1 MKVSLYIA
9 KRYLFSS
16 SSSNAINIIT
26 AIAATGVVVGSLV
39 LFIVLSGFSG
49 LKEYSLEYTNI
60 FDSDLKIYP
69 AIGKTITF
77 TQSQKMALNA
87 IPEVAAASQVIE
99 ERVFIRFKGKND
111 MAFIKG
117 VDAQYDL
124 VNPTD
129 SILLSR
135 EWLTPNKNEV
145 VIGYNTS
152 HKLGLGA
159 RDYSA
164 LLEVFVPKP
173 GVGQIDPL
181 NPSKDFTKQ
190 TAVVSGIYF
199 VNQELNSK
207 YVFSDLGFARSLLS
221 MDSTKISALEIKLA
235 PYASVASTK
244 EKITTLFKEDVLVKT
259 RIQQNDALYKMLNT
273 ENIAVYLVCTLI
285 MIIALFN
292 VIGAIIMMILDKR
305 KNIKTLYNM
314 GATIKEIRSIFFTQG
329 ALMTLL
335 GGALG
340 IALGVV
346 VVWLQAK
353 FEFLHITPNLAYPVK
368 LLGLN
373 VVIVFFTIS
382 TLGLLAAKIAASTV
396 RKQLLE

>member
-1 MKVSLYIA
+1 M
-9 KRYLFSS
+9 
-16 SSSNAINIIT
+16 
-26 AIAATGVVVGSLV
+26 VGSLV

-60 FDSDLKIYP
+60 FDSDLKVYP
-69 AIGKTITF
+69 ATGKTITF
-77 TQSQKMALNA
+77 TETQKKALAA
-87 IPEVAAASQVIE
+87 IPEVTEGSQVIE
-99 ERVFIRFKGKND
+99 ERVFIQFKGKND

-117 VDAQYDL
+117 VDTKYDL

-129 SILLSR
+129 SILLSS
-135 EWLTPNKNEV
+135 EWLTPNRNEV
-145 VIGYNTS
+145 VIGYDTS

-159 RDYSA
+159 RDYSG
-164 LLEVFVPKP
+164 LLEIFVPKP
-173 GVGQIDPL
+173 GMGQINPL

-190 TAVVSGIYF
+190 KAVVSGVYF

-235 PYASVASTK
+235 ANASVTSAK
-244 EKITTLFKEDVLVKT
+244 EKITALFKQGVIIKT

-273 ENIAVYLVCTLI
+273 ENIAVYLICTLI

-335 GGALG
+335 GGTLG
-340 IALGVV
+340 IVLGVI
-346 VVWLQAK
+346 VVWLQAT
-353 FEFLHITPNLAYPVK
+353 FEFLYITPNLAYPVK
-368 LLGLN
+368 LLGIN
-373 VVIVFFTIS
+373 VIVVFFTIS
-382 TLGLLAAKIAASTV
+382 TLGLLAAKIAASRV
-396 RKQLLE
+396 REQLLE

>member
-69 AIGKTITF
+69 ATGKTIAF
-77 TQSQKMALNA
+77 TQSQKMVLNA

-135 EWLTPNKNEV
+135 DWLTPNKNEV
-145 VIGYNTS
+145 VVGYNTS

-190 TAVVSGIYF
+190 TAVVSGIYY

-207 YVFSDLGFARSLLS
+207 YVFSDLSFARSLLS

-235 PYASVASTK
+235 PNASIASTK
-244 EKITTLFKEDVLVKT
+244 EKITALFKEDVLVKT

-273 ENIAVYLVCTLI
+273 ENIAVYLICTLI

-305 KNIKTLYNM
+305 KNIKTLYSM

-335 GGALG
+335 GGTLG
-340 IALGVV
+340 IALGVL

-373 VVIVFFTIS
+373 VVVVFFTIS
-382 TLGLLAAKIAASTV
+382 TLGLLAAKIAASRV
-396 RKQLLE
+396 REQLLE

>member
-1 MKVSLYIA
+1 M
-9 KRYLFSS
+9 
-16 SSSNAINIIT
+16 
-26 AIAATGVVVGSLV
+26 
-39 LFIVLSGFSG
+39 LSGFSG

-69 AIGKTITF
+69 ATGKTIAF
-77 TQSQKMALNA
+77 TQSQKMVLNA

-124 VNPTD
+124 VNSTD

-135 EWLTPNKNEV
+135 DWLTPNKNEV
-145 VIGYNTS
+145 VVGYNTS

-190 TAVVSGIYF
+190 TAVVSGIYY

-207 YVFSDLGFARSLLS
+207 YVFSDLSFARSLLS

-235 PYASVASTK
+235 PNTSIASTK
-244 EKITTLFKEDVLVKT
+244 EKITALFKEDVLVKT

-273 ENIAVYLVCTLI
+273 ENIAVYLICTLI

-305 KNIKTLYNM
+305 KNIKTLYSM

-335 GGALG
+335 GGTLG

-353 FEFLHITPNLAYPVK
+353 IEFLHITPNLAYPVK

-373 VVIVFFTIS
+373 VVVVFFTIS
-382 TLGLLAAKIAASTV
+382 TLGLLAAKIAASRV
-396 RKQLLE
+396 REQLLE

>member
-26 AIAATGVVVGSLV
+26 AIAVTGVVVGSLV

-69 AIGKTITF
+69 ATGKTIAF
-77 TQSQKMALNA
+77 TQSQKMVLNA

-124 VNPTD
+124 VNSTD

-135 EWLTPNKNEV
+135 DWLTPNKNEV
-145 VIGYNTS
+145 VVGYNTS

-190 TAVVSGIYF
+190 TAVVSGIYY

-207 YVFSDLGFARSLLS
+207 YVFSDLSFARSLLS

-235 PYASVASTK
+235 PNTSIASTK
-244 EKITTLFKEDVLVKT
+244 EKITALFKEDVLVKT

-273 ENIAVYLVCTLI
+273 ENIAVYLICTLI

-305 KNIKTLYNM
+305 KNIKTLYSM

-335 GGALG
+335 GGTLG
-340 IALGVV
+340 VALGVV

-353 FEFLHITPNLAYPVK
+353 IEFLHITPNLAYPVK

-373 VVIVFFTIS
+373 VVVVFFTIS
-382 TLGLLAAKIAASTV
+382 TLGLLAAKIAASRV
-396 RKQLLE
+396 REQLLE

>member
-1 MKVSLYIA
+1 LKISLYIA
-9 KRYLFSS
+9 KRYLFCS

-60 FDSDLKIYP
+60 FDSDLKVYP
-69 AIGKTITF
+69 ATGKTITF
-77 TQSQKMALNA
+77 TEAQKKALAA
-87 IPEVAAASQVIE
+87 IPEVAAYSQVIE
-99 ERVFIRFKGKND
+99 ERVFIQFKGKND

-117 VDAQYDL
+117 VDTKYDL

-129 SILLSR
+129 SILLSS
-135 EWLTPNKNEV
+135 EWLTPNRNEV
-145 VIGYNTS
+145 VIGYDTS

-159 RDYSA
+159 RDYSG

-173 GVGQIDPL
+173 GMGQIDPL

-221 MDSTKISALEIKLA
+221 IDSTKISALEIKLA
-235 PYASVASTK
+235 ANASVTNAK
-244 EKITTLFKEDVLVKT
+244 EKITALFKQGVIIKT

-273 ENIAVYLVCTLI
+273 ENIAVYLICTLI

-335 GGALG
+335 GGTLG
-340 IALGVV
+340 IVLGVI
-346 VVWLQAK
+346 VVWLQAT
-353 FEFLHITPNLAYPVK
+353 FELLHITPSLAYPVK

-373 VVIVFFTIS
+373 VVIVFVTIS
-382 TLGLLAAKIAASTV
+382 TLGLLAAKIAASRV
-396 RKQLLE
+396 KEQLLE

>member
-1 MKVSLYIA
+1 LKVSLYIA

-69 AIGKTITF
+69 ATGKTIAF
-77 TQSQKMALNA
+77 TQSQKMVLNA

-117 VDAQYDL
+117 VDPQYDL

-135 EWLTPNKNEV
+135 DWLTPNKNEV
-145 VIGYNTS
+145 VVGYNTS

-190 TAVVSGIYF
+190 TAVVSGIYY

-207 YVFSDLGFARSLLS
+207 YVFSDLSFARSLLS

-235 PYASVASTK
+235 PSASIASTK
-244 EKITTLFKEDVLVKT
+244 EKITALFKEDVLVKT

-273 ENIAVYLVCTLI
+273 ENIAVYLICTLI

-305 KNIKTLYNM
+305 KNIKTLYSM

-335 GGALG
+335 GGTLG

-373 VVIVFFTIS
+373 VVVVFFTIS
-382 TLGLLAAKIAASTV
+382 TLGLLAAKIAASRV
-396 RKQLLE
+396 REQLLE

>member
-1 MKVSLYIA
+1 M
-9 KRYLFSS
+9 
-16 SSSNAINIIT
+16 
-26 AIAATGVVVGSLV
+26 VGSLV

-60 FDSDLKIYP
+60 FDSDLKVYP
-69 AIGKTITF
+69 ATGKTITF
-77 TQSQKMALNA
+77 TETQKKALA
-87 IPEVAAASQVIE
+87 SIPEVTEGSQVIE
-99 ERVFIRFKGKND
+99 ERVFIQFKGKND
-111 MAFIKG
+111 MAYIKG
-117 VDAQYDL
+117 VDTKYDL

-129 SILLSR
+129 SILLSS
-135 EWLTPNKNEV
+135 EWLTPNRNEV
-145 VIGYNTS
+145 VIGYDTS

-159 RDYSA
+159 RDYSG
-164 LLEVFVPKP
+164 LLEIFVPKP
-173 GVGQIDPL
+173 GMGQIDPL

-190 TAVVSGIYF
+190 NAVVSGIYF

-221 MDSTKISALEIKLA
+221 MDSTKISTLEIKLA
-235 PYASVASTK
+235 ANASVTSAK
-244 EKITTLFKEDVLVKT
+244 EKITALFKQDVIIKT

-273 ENIAVYLVCTLI
+273 ENIAVYLICTLI

-335 GGALG
+335 GGTLG
-340 IALGVV
+340 IVLGVI
-346 VVWLQAK
+346 VVWLQAT
-353 FEFLHITPNLAYPVK
+353 FEFLYITPNLAYPVK
-368 LLGLN
+368 LLGVN
-373 VVIVFFTIS
+373 VIVVFFTIS
-382 TLGLLAAKIAASTV
+382 TLGLLAAKIAASRV
-396 RKQLLE
+396 REQLLE

>member
-26 AIAATGVVVGSLV
+26 AIAVTGVVVGSLV

-69 AIGKTITF
+69 ATGKTIAF
-77 TQSQKMALNA
+77 TQSQKMVLNA

-124 VNPTD
+124 VNSTD

-135 EWLTPNKNEV
+135 DWLTPNKNEV
-145 VIGYNTS
+145 VVGYNTS

-190 TAVVSGIYF
+190 TAVVSGIYY

-207 YVFSDLGFARSLLS
+207 YVFSDLSFARSLLS

-235 PYASVASTK
+235 PNTSIASTK
-244 EKITTLFKEDVLVKT
+244 EKITALFKEDVLVKT

-273 ENIAVYLVCTLI
+273 ENIAVYLICTLI

-305 KNIKTLYNM
+305 KNIKTLYSM

-335 GGALG
+335 GGTLG

-353 FEFLHITPNLAYPVK
+353 IEFLHITPNLAYPVK

-373 VVIVFFTIS
+373 VVVVFFTIS
-382 TLGLLAAKIAASTV
+382 TLGLLAAKIAASRV
-396 RKQLLE
+396 REQLLE

>member
-69 AIGKTITF
+69 GTGKTITF

-99 ERVFIRFKGKND
+99 ERVFMRFKGKND

-135 EWLTPNKNEV
+135 EWLAPNKNEV

-181 NPSKDFTKQ
+181 TPSKDFTKQ

-235 PYASVASTK
+235 PYATIASTK
-244 EKITTLFKEDVLVKT
+244 EKITALFKEDVLVKT

-329 ALMTLL
+329 AIMTLL

-340 IALGVV
+340 IALGVL

-373 VVIVFFTIS
+373 VVVVFFTIS
-382 TLGLLAAKIAASTV
+382 TLGLLAAKIAASRV
-396 RKQLLE
+396 REQLLE

>member
-1 MKVSLYIA
+1 MYIA

-26 AIAATGVVVGSLV
+26 AIAAIGVVVGSLV

-69 AIGKTITF
+69 ATGKTIAF
-77 TQSQKMALNA
+77 TQSQKMVLNA

-135 EWLTPNKNEV
+135 DWLTPNKNEV
-145 VIGYNTS
+145 VVGYNTS

-190 TAVVSGIYF
+190 TAVVSGIYY

-207 YVFSDLGFARSLLS
+207 YVFSDLSFARSLLS

-235 PYASVASTK
+235 PNASIASTK
-244 EKITTLFKEDVLVKT
+244 EKITALFKEDVLVKT

-273 ENIAVYLVCTLI
+273 ENIAVYLICTLI

-305 KNIKTLYNM
+305 KNIKTLYSM

-335 GGALG
+335 GGTLG

-373 VVIVFFTIS
+373 VVVVFFTIS
-382 TLGLLAAKIAASTV
+382 TLGLLAAKIAASRV
-396 RKQLLE
+396 REQLLE

>member
-69 AIGKTITF
+69 ATGKTIAF
-77 TQSQKMALNA
+77 TQSQKMVLNA

-135 EWLTPNKNEV
+135 DWLTPNKNEV
-145 VIGYNTS
+145 VVGYNTS

-190 TAVVSGIYF
+190 TAVVSGIYY

-207 YVFSDLGFARSLLS
+207 YVFSDLSFARSLLS

-235 PYASVASTK
+235 PNASIASTK
-244 EKITTLFKEDVLVKT
+244 EKITALFKEDVLVKT

-273 ENIAVYLVCTLI
+273 ENIAVYLICTLI

-305 KNIKTLYNM
+305 KNIKTLYSM

-335 GGALG
+335 GGTLG

-373 VVIVFFTIS
+373 VVVVFFTIS
-382 TLGLLAAKIAASTV
+382 TLGLLAAKIAASRV
-396 RKQLLE
+396 REQLLE

>member
-1 MKVSLYIA
+1 LKISLYIA

-49 LKEYSLEYTNI
+49 LKAYSLEYTNI
-60 FDSDLKIYP
+60 FDSDLKVYP
-69 AIGKTITF
+69 ASGKTIRF
-77 TQSQKMALNA
+77 TQGQKKALTSL
-87 IPEVAAASQVIE
+87 PEVIAASQTIE
-99 ERVFIRFKGKND
+99 ERVFIQFKGKND

-117 VDAQYDL
+117 VDAHYDL

-135 EWLTPNKNEV
+135 EWLAPNKREV

-159 RDYSA
+159 IDYSG
-164 LLEVFVPKP
+164 LLEIFVPKP
-173 GVGQIDPL
+173 GLGQIDPL
-181 NPSKDFTKQ
+181 NPTKDFTKQ

-207 YVFSDLGFARSLLS
+207 YVFSDLNFARSLLS
-221 MDSTKISALEIKLA
+221 LDSTKISALEIKLA
-235 PYASVASTK
+235 PNTSASKTK
-244 EKITTLFKEDVLVKT
+244 QKIAALFKEEVLIKT

-273 ENIAVYLVCTLI
+273 ENIAVYLICTLV

-314 GATIKEIRSIFFTQG
+314 GATIKEIRSIFFLQG

-340 IALGVV
+340 ITLGIII
-346 VVWLQAK
+346 VWLQA
-353 FEFLHITPNLAYPVK
+353 EFSLLYITPNLPYPVK

-373 VVIVFFTIS
+373 ILIVFCTIS
-382 TLGLLAAKIAASTV
+382 GLGLLAAKIAASRV
-396 RKQLLE
+396 REQLLE

>member
-26 AIAATGVVVGSLV
+26 AIAVTGVVVGSLV

-69 AIGKTITF
+69 ATGKTIAF
-77 TQSQKMALNA
+77 TQSQKMVLNA

-135 EWLTPNKNEV
+135 DWLTPNKNEV
-145 VIGYNTS
+145 VVGYNTS

-190 TAVVSGIYF
+190 TAVVSGIYY

-207 YVFSDLGFARSLLS
+207 YVFSDLSFARSLLS

-235 PYASVASTK
+235 PNASIASTK
-244 EKITTLFKEDVLVKT
+244 EKITALFKEDVLVKT

-273 ENIAVYLVCTLI
+273 ENIAVYLICTLI

-305 KNIKTLYNM
+305 KNIKTLYSM

-335 GGALG
+335 GGTLG
-340 IALGVV
+340 IALGVL

-373 VVIVFFTIS
+373 VVVVFFTIS
-382 TLGLLAAKIAASTV
+382 TLGLLAAKIAASRV
-396 RKQLLE
+396 REQLLE

>member
-1 MKVSLYIA
+1 
-9 KRYLFSS
+9 
-16 SSSNAINIIT
+16 
-26 AIAATGVVVGSLV
+26 
-39 LFIVLSGFSG
+39 
-49 LKEYSLEYTNI
+49 
-60 FDSDLKIYP
+60 
-69 AIGKTITF
+69 
-77 TQSQKMALNA
+77 
-87 IPEVAAASQVIE
+87 
-99 ERVFIRFKGKND
+99 
-111 MAFIKG
+111 
-117 VDAQYDL
+117 
-124 VNPTD
+124 
-129 SILLSR
+129 
-135 EWLTPNKNEV
+135 
-145 VIGYNTS
+145 
-152 HKLGLGA
+152 
-159 RDYSA
+159 
-164 LLEVFVPKP
+164 
-173 GVGQIDPL
+173 
-181 NPSKDFTKQ
+181 
-190 TAVVSGIYF
+190 
-199 VNQELNSK
+199 
-207 YVFSDLGFARSLLS
+207 

-273 ENIAVYLVCTLI
+273 ENIAVYLICTLI

-329 ALMTLL
+329 AIMTLL

-340 IALGVV
+340 IALGVL

-382 TLGLLAAKIAASTV
+382 TLGLLAAKIAASRV
-396 RKQLLE
+396 REQLLE

>member
-69 AIGKTITF
+69 ATGKTIAF
-77 TQSQKMALNA
+77 TQSQKMVLNA

-135 EWLTPNKNEV
+135 DWLTPNKNEV
-145 VIGYNTS
+145 VVGYNTS

-190 TAVVSGIYF
+190 TAVVSGIYY

-207 YVFSDLGFARSLLS
+207 YVFSDLSFARSLLS

-235 PYASVASTK
+235 PNTSIASTK
-244 EKITTLFKEDVLVKT
+244 EKITALFKEDVLVKT

-273 ENIAVYLVCTLI
+273 ENIAVYLICTLI

-305 KNIKTLYNM
+305 KNIKTLYSM

-335 GGALG
+335 GGTLG

-373 VVIVFFTIS
+373 VVVVFFTIS
-382 TLGLLAAKIAASTV
+382 TLGLLAAKIAASRV
-396 RKQLLE
+396 REQLLE

>member
-1 MKVSLYIA
+1 MKISLYIA
-9 KRYLFSS
+9 RRYLFAS

-26 AIAATGVVVGSLV
+26 AIAAAGVVIGSLV

-49 LKEYSLEYTNI
+49 LKAYSLEYTNI
-60 FDSDLKIYP
+60 FDSDLKVYP
-69 AIGKTITF
+69 ALGKTISF
-77 TQSQKMALNA
+77 SQAQKSSLTSL
-87 IPEVAAASQVIE
+87 PEVFAFSQTIE
-99 ERVFIRFKGKND
+99 ERVFIQFKGKND

-117 VDAQYDL
+117 VDAKYDL

-135 EWLTPNKNEV
+135 EWLTPNKKEV
-145 VIGYNTS
+145 VIGYDTS
-152 HKLGLGA
+152 RKLGLGA
-159 RDYSA
+159 RDYSG
-164 LLEVFVPKP
+164 LLEIFVPKA

-181 NPSKDFTKQ
+181 NPEKDFTKQ

-207 YVFSDLGFARSLLS
+207 YVFSDLNFARRLLS
-221 MDSTKISALEIKLA
+221 IDSTKISALEIKLS
-235 PYASVASTK
+235 PNASAAEAK
-244 EKITTLFKEDVLVKT
+244 QKIKALFKEDVLIKT
-259 RIQQNDALYKMLNT
+259 RIEQNDALYKMLNT
-273 ENIAVYLVCTLI
+273 ENIAVYLICTLV

-292 VIGAIIMMILDKR
+292 IVGAIIMMILDKR

-314 GATIKEIRSIFFTQG
+314 GATIKEIRRIFFLQG

-340 IALGVV
+340 IFLGVI
-346 VVWLQAK
+346 VVWLQA
-353 FEFLHITPNLAYPVK
+353 EFALLNITPNLPYPVK

-373 VVIVFFTIS
+373 VLVVFCTIS
-382 TLGLLAAKIAASTV
+382 ALGLVAAKIAASRV
-396 RKQLLE
+396 REQLLQ

>member
-1 MKVSLYIA
+1 M
-9 KRYLFSS
+9 
-16 SSSNAINIIT
+16 
-26 AIAATGVVVGSLV
+26 VGSLV

-60 FDSDLKIYP
+60 FDSDLKVYP
-69 AIGKTITF
+69 ATGKTITF
-77 TQSQKMALNA
+77 TEAQKKALA
-87 IPEVAAASQVIE
+87 AMPEVAAGSQVIE
-99 ERVFIRFKGKND
+99 ERVFIQFKGKND

-117 VDAQYDL
+117 VDAKYDL

-129 SILLSR
+129 SILLSS
-135 EWLTPNKNEV
+135 EWLTPNRSEV
-145 VIGYNTS
+145 VIGYDTS

-159 RDYSA
+159 RDYSG

-173 GVGQIDPL
+173 GMGQIDPL

-190 TAVVSGIYF
+190 KAVVSGIYF

-235 PYASVASTK
+235 ANASVTSAK
-244 EKITTLFKEDVLVKT
+244 EKITALFKQDVIIKT

-273 ENIAVYLVCTLI
+273 ENIAVYLICTLI

-335 GGALG
+335 GGTLG
-340 IALGVV
+340 IILGVI
-346 VVWLQAK
+346 VVWLQAT
-353 FEFLHITPNLAYPVK
+353 FEFLYITPNLAYPVK

-382 TLGLLAAKIAASTV
+382 TLGLLAAKIAASRV
-396 RKQLLE
+396 REQLLG

>member
-69 AIGKTITF
+69 ATGKTIAF
-77 TQSQKMALNA
+77 TQSQKMVLNA

-135 EWLTPNKNEV
+135 DWLTPNKNEV
-145 VIGYNTS
+145 VVGYNTS

-190 TAVVSGIYF
+190 TAVVSGIYY

-207 YVFSDLGFARSLLS
+207 YVFSDLSFARSLLS

-235 PYASVASTK
+235 PNTSIASTK
-244 EKITTLFKEDVLVKT
+244 EKITALFKEDVLVKT

-273 ENIAVYLVCTLI
+273 ENIAVYLICTLI

-305 KNIKTLYNM
+305 KNIKTLYSM

-335 GGALG
+335 GGTLG

-353 FEFLHITPNLAYPVK
+353 IEFLHITPNLAYPVK

-373 VVIVFFTIS
+373 VVVVFFTIS
-382 TLGLLAAKIAASTV
+382 TLGLLAAKIAASRV
-396 RKQLLE
+396 REQLLE

>member
-1 MKVSLYIA
+1 LKVSLYIA
-9 KRYLFSS
+9 KRYLFCS

-60 FDSDLKIYP
+60 FDSDLKVFP
-69 AIGKTITF
+69 ATGKTITF
-77 TQSQKMALNA
+77 TEAQKKALAA
-87 IPEVAAASQVIE
+87 IPEVAANSQTIE
-99 ERVFIRFKGKND
+99 ERVFIQFKGKND

-117 VDAQYDL
+117 VDTKYDL

-129 SILLSR
+129 SILLSS
-135 EWLTPNKNEV
+135 EWLTPNRNEV
-145 VIGYNTS
+145 VIGYDTS

-159 RDYSA
+159 RDYSG
-164 LLEVFVPKP
+164 LLEIFVPKP
-173 GVGQIDPL
+173 GMGQIDPL

-190 TAVVSGIYF
+190 KAVVSGIYF

-235 PYASVASTK
+235 ANASVTSAK
-244 EKITTLFKEDVLVKT
+244 EKITALFKQDVIIKT

-273 ENIAVYLVCTLI
+273 ENIAVYLICTLI

-314 GATIKEIRSIFFTQG
+314 GATIKEIRSVFFTQG

-335 GGALG
+335 GGTLG
-340 IALGVV
+340 IVLGVI
-346 VVWLQAK
+346 VVWLQAT
-353 FEFLHITPNLAYPVK
+353 FEFLYITPNLAYPVK
-368 LLGLN
+368 LLGIN
-373 VVIVFFTIS
+373 VIVVFFTIS
-382 TLGLLAAKIAASTV
+382 TLGLLAAKIAASRV
-396 RKQLLE
+396 REQLLE

>member
-1 MKVSLYIA
+1 M
-9 KRYLFSS
+9 
-16 SSSNAINIIT
+16 
-26 AIAATGVVVGSLV
+26 VGSLV

-60 FDSDLKIYP
+60 FDSDLKVFP
-69 AIGKTITF
+69 ATGKTITF
-77 TQSQKMALNA
+77 TETQKKALAA
-87 IPEVAAASQVIE
+87 IPEVTEGSQVIE
-99 ERVFIRFKGKND
+99 ERVFIQFKGKND

-117 VDAQYDL
+117 VDTKYDL

-129 SILLSR
+129 SILLSS
-135 EWLTPNKNEV
+135 EWLTPNRNEV
-145 VIGYNTS
+145 VIGYDTS
-152 HKLGLGA
+152 HKLGLGV
-159 RDYSA
+159 RDYSG
-164 LLEVFVPKP
+164 LLEIFVPKP
-173 GVGQIDPL
+173 GMGQIDPL

-190 TAVVSGIYF
+190 KAVVSGIYF

-235 PYASVASTK
+235 ANASVTSAK
-244 EKITTLFKEDVLVKT
+244 EKITALFKQDVIIKT

-273 ENIAVYLVCTLI
+273 ENIAVYLICTLI

-335 GGALG
+335 GGTLG
-340 IALGVV
+340 IVLGVI
-346 VVWLQAK
+346 VVWLQAT
-353 FEFLHITPNLAYPVK
+353 FEFLYITPNLAYPVK
-368 LLGLN
+368 LLGIN
-373 VVIVFFTIS
+373 VIVVFFTIS
-382 TLGLLAAKIAASTV
+382 TLGLLAAKIAASRV
-396 RKQLLE
+396 REQLLE

>member
-1 MKVSLYIA
+1 MKFSLYIA

-60 FDSDLKIYP
+60 FDSDLKVYP
-69 AIGKTITF
+69 SSGKTIPF
-77 TQSQKMALNA
+77 SQAQKKVLLSL
-87 IPEVAAASQVIE
+87 PEVAAASQIIE
-99 ERVFIRFKGKND
+99 ERVFIQFKGKND
-111 MAFIKG
+111 MAYIKG
-117 VDAQYDL
+117 VDDQYNL

-135 EWLTPNKNEV
+135 EWLTPNKSEV
-145 VIGYNTS
+145 VVGYDTS

-159 RDYSA
+159 RDYSG

-173 GVGQIDPL
+173 GLGQIDPL

-190 TAVVSGIYF
+190 NAVVSGIYF

-207 YVFSDLGFARSLLS
+207 YVFSDLNFARSLLS
-221 MDSTKISALEIKLA
+221 LDSTKISALEIKLA
-235 PYASVASTK
+235 PKASADKVK
-244 EKITTLFKEDVLVKT
+244 QKITALFKEGVLIKT

-273 ENIAVYLVCTLI
+273 ENIAVYLICTLI

-314 GATIKEIRSIFFTQG
+314 GATLKEIRSIFFAQG

-335 GGALG
+335 GGTIG
-340 IALGVV
+340 IILGVI
-346 VVWLQAK
+346 VVWLQAT
-353 FEFLHITPNLAYPVK
+353 FSFLYITPSLAYPVK

-373 VVIVFFTIS
+373 VVIVFITIS
-382 TLGLLAAKIAASTV
+382 SLGLLAAKIAASRV
-396 RKQLLE
+396 REQLLG